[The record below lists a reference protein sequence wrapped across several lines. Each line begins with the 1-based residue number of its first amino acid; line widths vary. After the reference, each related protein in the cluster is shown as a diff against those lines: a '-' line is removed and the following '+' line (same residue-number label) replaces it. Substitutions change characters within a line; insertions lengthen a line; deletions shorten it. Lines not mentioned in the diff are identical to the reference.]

1 MHDMRHRLVWG
12 AEVAVLA
19 ALYVTAARF
28 GLALDAV
35 AGFATL
41 VWAPTGLAFAALLL
55 RGYRLWPGVAL
66 GALLANLWA
75 GAPVG
80 AALGIALG
88 NTLEA
93 VVAVYA
99 LRQIPAFRASL
110 ERLVDVVAY
119 IFLAAVMSTV
129 VSATIGTAT
138 LRLSGIITVAET
150 AAAWRTW
157 WLGDMIGALVVAPV
171 ILVWGSTH
179 RAMPERRRL
188 LETLALAA
196 TVITASL
203 LIFTFPI
210 APGTQALQAYLLFPP
225 LIWAALRFG
234 KRGAVTATFAASV
247 IAVWGTING
256 GGAFAAA
263 TLYESLQE
271 LQIFMGVTATTFLL
285 LGASMSERR
294 RAHLELRVARETAE
308 AANRAKAE
316 FLAVVSHELR
326 TPLNAISGY
335 GEMLAMELSGPLTSE
350 QGDAISRIQRNA
362 QHLLTLIEEVLSFA
376 RNEAGRLRFTTTSVC
391 VRTAIAELEPL
402 VGAELQ
408 KKELRFLQKPPENDL
423 RVRADPEKLRQIL
436 LNLVGNAIK
445 FTPSGGQIS
454 VGATRERDT
463 ARIWVSDTGVG
474 IPRDKL
480 TRVFEPFYQVEGG
493 ATRRYPGFG
502 LGLAIALDFARAMDG
517 DMRIDSSPGGGTTVS
532 VLLPLGERAGTV
544 ADAAYPTPVPDQ
556 ADPVDPVDPPSARP
570 AILS

>member
-1 MHDMRHRLVWG
+1 MTKRLVWG
-12 AEVAVLA
+12 AEVAALA
-19 ALYVTAARF
+19 ALYVIAARF

-41 VWAPTGLAFAALLL
+41 VWAPTGIAIAALLM

-66 GALLANLWA
+66 GAMIANLWA
-75 GAPVG
+75 GAPAG

-93 VVAVYA
+93 VIATYV
-99 LRQIPAFRASL
+99 LRQVPGFRASL
-110 ERLVDVVAY
+110 ERLVDVLAF
-119 IFLAAVMSTV
+119 ISLAAMLSTV
-129 VSATIGTAT
+129 ISATIGTTT
-138 LRLSGIITVAET
+138 LRLFGIITVAET

-171 ILVWGSTH
+171 ILVWGSTQ
-179 RAMPERRRL
+179 RALPDPRRL
-188 LETLALAA
+188 LEMLVLAG
-196 TVITASL
+196 TVITVSL
-203 LIFTFPI
+203 LVFTFPVE
-210 APGTQALQAYLLFPP
+210 PGTQGLQAYLLFPP
-225 LIWAALRFG
+225 LIWASLRFG
-234 KRGAVTATFAASV
+234 ERGAVTSTFAASA
-247 IAVWGTING
+247 IAVWGTVGG

-294 RAHLELRVARETAE
+294 RAHHELRLARETAE
-308 AANRAKAE
+308 SANRAKVE

-335 GEMLAMELSGPLTSE
+335 GEMLTMELSGPLST
-350 QGDAISRIQRNA
+350 QQKDAVVRIQRNA
-362 QHLLTLIEEVLSFA
+362 EHLLTLIEEVLSFA
-376 RNEAGRLRFTTTSVC
+376 RNEAGRLRFATTSVC
-391 VRTAIAELEPL
+391 VRSALAELEPL

-408 KKELRFLQKPPENDL
+408 KKELRFLQELPAKDL
-423 RVRADPEKLRQIL
+423 RVHADPEKLRQIL

-445 FTPSGGQIS
+445 FTPPGGQIS
-454 VGATRERDT
+454 VGAARESDV

-474 IPRDKL
+474 IPHDKL

-493 ATRRYPGFG
+493 STRRYPGFG

-532 VLLPLGERAGTV
+532 VMLPLAASASAAPAAP
-544 ADAAYPTPVPDQ
+544 ADITDTTTASA
-556 ADPVDPVDPPSARP
+556 PPAP
-570 AILS
+570 AILP

>member
-1 MHDMRHRLVWG
+1 MRKRLVLG
-12 AEVAVLA
+12 VELTVLA
-19 ALYVTAARF
+19 ALYVIAARF

-41 VWAPTGLAFAALLL
+41 VWAPTGIAFAALLL
-55 RGYRLWPGVAL
+55 RGYRLWPGVAV

-75 GAPVG
+75 GAPAG

-93 VVAVYA
+93 VIATYS
-99 LRQIPAFRASL
+99 LRQIPGFRASL
-110 ERLVDVVAY
+110 ERLVDVLAFVL
-119 IFLAAVMSTV
+119 LAAVLSTV
-129 VSATIGTAT
+129 VSATIGTTT
-138 LRLSGIITVAET
+138 LRLFGILTVGET

-179 RAMPERRRL
+179 RALPEPRRL

-203 LIFTFPI
+203 LVFTFPVTR
-210 APGTQALQAYLLFPP
+210 GTQAAQAYLLFPP

-234 KRGAVTATFAASV
+234 RRGAVTATFAASV

-263 TLYESLQE
+263 TLYQSLQE
-271 LQIFMGVTATTFLL
+271 LQIFMGVLATTFLL

-294 RAHLELRVARETAE
+294 RAHQELRLARETAE
-308 AANRAKAE
+308 SANRAKAE

-335 GEMLAMELSGPLTSE
+335 GEMLTMELSGPLTS
-350 QGDAISRIQRNA
+350 QQKDSVSRIQRNA

-376 RNEAGRLRFTTTSVC
+376 RNEAGRLRFATTSVC
-391 VRTAIAELEPL
+391 VQAALSELEPL

-408 KKELRFLQKPPENDL
+408 KKELRFLQEPPENDL

-445 FTPSGGQIS
+445 FTPPGGQIS
-454 VGATRERDT
+454 VGAARGSDS

-474 IPRDKL
+474 IPPDKL
-480 TRVFEPFYQVEGG
+480 DRVFEPFYQVDGG
-493 ATRRYPGFG
+493 STRRYPGFG

-517 DMRIDSSPGGGTTVS
+517 DMRIESSPGGGTTVS
-532 VLLPLGERAGTV
+532 VLLPLADSGRASAV
-544 ADAAYPTPVPDQ
+544 ASV
-556 ADPVDPVDPPSARP
+556 P
-570 AILS
+570 AIPS